1 MGPREPTSLTL
12 FLDLCCF
19 LFTPH
24 LVIGPSQPLPLVIAA
39 VSTVVPASKTWFIFT
54 SLPKSYFTNANCFLT
69 SPPFTDASKRYGFFC
84 SKPAFRGITAI
95 NA

>member
-39 VSTVVPASKTWFIFT
+39 VSTVVPASKT
-54 SLPKSYFTNANCFLT
+54 
-69 SPPFTDASKRYGFFC
+69 
-84 SKPAFRGITAI
+84 
-95 NA
+95 